1 MLYFSFKRRTSF
13 DSELVNLVERWL
25 VTRLT
30 GGEMT
35 VIRWHDIHLY
45 TSLLSHNVQSGLNSH
60 DKLKLANSC
69 AHQCGV

>member
-1 MLYFSFKRRTSF
+1 M
-13 DSELVNLVERWL
+13 
-25 VTRLT
+25 TRLT

-35 VIRWHDIHLY
+35 IIRWHDIHLY

-69 AHQCGV
+69 SHQCGVQQNADRTLVDGILKENCLLG